1 MESVLPSYTPSPPSP
16 SYTPS
21 PPSPSYS
28 TELLPGEQTVEETRR
43 TGSQYQNTGVFRRI
57 TDNITL
63 VLRDQRPGSI
73 TPVYGRNGLIRGHIS
88 LRSSE
93 GLTDVTLKV
102 WVTPFSPVFVFSYF
116 LE

>member
-1 MESVLPSYTPSPPSP
+1 MESIPPSYYPSRPSP
-16 SYTPS
+16 SYSPS

-28 TELLPGEQTVEETRR
+28 TVLLPGEQTVEETRR
-43 TGSQYQNTGVFRRI
+43 AGLQTNNTGVFRRI

-73 TPVYGRNGLIRGHIS
+73 KPVYGRNALIQGHIS

-93 GLTDVTLKV
+93 GLVDVTLKV
-102 WVTPFSPVFVFSYF
+102 
-116 LE
+116 